1 MLRMMAAIPPV
12 FRAINML
19 NLSSL
24 RMIVVAA
31 LWSGLWAGLLLT
43 TTQSIQ
49 VIPTLLQAEVYEE
62 KAASGIANH
71 THADSGDGQTHQHE
85 AEAWQPRNGL
95 ERTFFTAVA
104 NVSLGV
110 GFALLLGAASN
121 LRGGIGNW
129 RNGLFWGLAGYT
141 IFFVA
146 PSLGLPPEV
155 PGTEAANLQD
165 RQLWW
170 LMAVSDTAIGLW
182 LLAFSKTK
190 LNKLLGSLLLV
201 SPHLIGA
208 PQPDVHGSAAPVE
221 LANTFIAA
229 TSVANAVF
237 WLALG
242 SLMGLFSG
250 KNQVIKK

>member
-1 MLRMMAAIPPV
+1 MLRMMVVTLPV
-12 FRAINML
+12 FPVIDML
-19 NLSSL
+19 NLSNL

-43 TTQSIQ
+43 AVQSVQ

-62 KAASGIANH
+62 KAASGLSNH
-71 THADSGDGQTHQHE
+71 SHTDNGNGQTHQHE
-85 AEAWQPRNGL
+85 AEAWQPRNGW

-110 GFALLLGAASN
+110 GFALLLGAAST
-121 LRGGIGNW
+121 LRGGISNW

-141 IFFVA
+141 IFFIV

-155 PGTEAANLQD
+155 PGTEAANLKD

-170 LMAVSDTAIGLW
+170 LMAVFDTAAGLW
-182 LLAFSKTK
+182 LLVFSKTK
-190 LNKLLGSLLLV
+190 LNKLLGSLLLI
-201 SPHLIGA
+201 SPHTIGA
-208 PQPDVHGSAAPVE
+208 SQPDVHGSAAPAE
-221 LANTFIAA
+221 LANTFIVA
-229 TSVANAVF
+229 TAFANAVF

-242 SLMGLFSG
+242 SLMELFSR
-250 KNQVIKK
+250 KNQVLKK